1 MEWIQVVN
9 GQQTIYSLFKAYQ
22 KDPENFSTIHVLCKI
37 FEVEDK
43 KLREQIAEYTNSQ
56 NSVKRRD
63 IRSIDS
69 RQKELQKDLEI
80 EYDILYERKKNEFA
94 LNNPKNLERLDAEK
108 AW

>member
-1 MEWIQVVN
+1 MQGIQIVN
-9 GQQTIYSLFKAYQ
+9 GQQTIYSLFKAYE
-22 KDPENFSTIHVLCKI
+22 KDPEGFSSIHVLCKI

-69 RQKELQKDLEI
+69 VQRELQKDLEI
-80 EYDILYERKKNEFA
+80 GYNILYERKKNEFA
-94 LNNPKNLERLDAEK
+94 LNNPKSLERLDSEK
-108 AW
+108 A